1 MQGYDQLRTS
11 AAWKDL
17 SSRGRILTHGEDS
30 ARLLHA
36 MSSNHVNALQDG
48 EGCYAFFLNA
58 LGRIQSDAT
67 ILRCGAE
74 YLIDTEAKAHE
85 VLYAHLD
92 KFIIADDV
100 TLEDLAASHSEFG
113 IEGPEAALVAAG
125 LGLPVPAPQNGV
137 VAFVGGYVARINET
151 GADGVRIIL
160 PIALREEWVAKLAGV
175 ASADDAAWEVVR
187 HENGKPRFG
196 AEILEKHLV
205 QETRLMHGVHFSKGC
220 YLGQEI
226 VERVRARGA
235 VHKGLAA
242 VTIETAEAPAS
253 NAELCGGGSQAGY
266 LLSVVFSPAEKRPI
280 GFAMLGVDY
289 LSGDKHIT
297 CGGMPVSLRAS
308 SAFAA
313 R

>member
-1 MQGYDQLRTS
+1 MQGYEELRTS

-17 SSRGRILTHGEDS
+17 STRGRILTHGEDS

-36 MSSNHVNALQDG
+36 MSSNHVNALHDG

-67 ILRCGAE
+67 IFRCGTQ
-74 YLIDTEAKAHE
+74 YLIDTEAHAHE
-85 VLYAHLD
+85 ALYAHLD

-100 TLEDLAASHSEFG
+100 TLEDLAASHFEFG
-113 IEGPEAALVAAG
+113 IEGPTATSVAAG
-125 LGLPVPAPQNGV
+125 LGLPVPSLQNGIV
-137 VAFVGGYVARINET
+137 PFDAGYVARVNET

-160 PIALREEWVAKLAGV
+160 PVAMREDWTAKLGGV
-175 ASADDAAWEVVR
+175 VMADESAWEVVR

-242 VTIETAEAPAS
+242 VTIESTIAPAS
-253 NAELCGGGSQAGY
+253 NAELCGGGAQAGY
-266 LLSVVFSPAEKRPI
+266 LLSVVYSPAEKRQI
-280 GFAMLGVDY
+280 GFAMLAVDY
-289 LSGDKHIT
+289 LNPEKHIT
-297 CGGMPVSLRAS
+297 CSGVPVSLRAS